1 MATQL
6 VTFKMEHTALEEVDI
21 IAKASGYYSRTEFI
35 RAALRDKVEE
45 AKYRKALAEIAH
57 LKGAAKRKTT
67 EEEYEKAR
75 NEVFDELHG
84 SNDIFRRLKLANVR
98 K

>member
-1 MATQL
+1 MTTQL
-6 VTFKMEHTALEEVDI
+6 VTFKMERKALEEIDAV
-21 IAKASGYYSRTEFI
+21 AKSGFYSRTEFI
-35 RAALRDKVEE
+35 KAALRDKVDKEGLKE
-45 AKYRKALAEIAH
+45 AMMKIAH

-84 SNDIFRRLKLANVR
+84 SNDIFRRLNLANIR

>member
-6 VTFKMEHTALEEVDI
+6 VTFKMDSKDLEEIDKT
-21 IAKASGYYSRTEFI
+21 AKAGGYYSRTEFI
-35 RAALRDKVEE
+35 RAALRDKVDKE
-45 AKYRKALAEIAH
+45 ALKEAMMKIAH

-75 NEVFDELHG
+75 NEVFDELNG
-84 SNDIFRRLKLANVR
+84 SDDIFRRLKLANVR